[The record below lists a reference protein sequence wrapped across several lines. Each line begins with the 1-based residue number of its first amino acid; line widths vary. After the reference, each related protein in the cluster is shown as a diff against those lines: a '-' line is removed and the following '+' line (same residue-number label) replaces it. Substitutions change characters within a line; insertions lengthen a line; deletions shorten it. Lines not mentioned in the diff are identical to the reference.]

1 MRLKNWVGLLEPLN
15 FKWSH
20 RGMKI
25 LTDMN
30 YQRKQIYF
38 SIFFL
43 IFLFSENCAIRALGL
58 GLLSSSS
65 TIDQNGKKNSKKIT
79 TSHNEISALIF
90 WEL

>member
-1 MRLKNWVGLLEPLN
+1 
-15 FKWSH
+15 
-20 RGMKI
+20 MKI

-65 TIDQNGKKNSKKIT
+65 TIDQNGKKIPKKLQPVT
-79 TSHNEISALIF
+79 MKLVHQFFGSCKLLELRDTEISF
-90 WEL
+90 